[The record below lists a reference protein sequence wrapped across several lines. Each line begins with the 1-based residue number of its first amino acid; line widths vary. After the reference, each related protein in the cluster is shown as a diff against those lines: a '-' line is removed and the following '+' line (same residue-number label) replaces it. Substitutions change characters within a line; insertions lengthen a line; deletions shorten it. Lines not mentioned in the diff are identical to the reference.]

1 MKVACTGQ
9 SRALGARIAEHLG
22 AGLVETSFSRFP
34 DGELYLRAGAIDEI
48 TVLVGSLL
56 SSDSLVELLLLI
68 DACHRSEVILVV
80 PYMGYARQDREFKPG
95 EPVSARAMARA
106 LSTGVSRVVTVNV
119 HKETVLSHFAVP
131 ASQVNLAPEV
141 GDFIAGLDLE
151 DPLIL
156 APDRGAAPFATAVAS
171 RGGWEHD
178 HLEKT
183 RISGEE
189 VKVEPLRRGPW
200 TGEVVLVD
208 DIISTGGTLATAA
221 RMLRAQGARA
231 VHAVCV
237 HGLFAGGALDL
248 LRSAGI
254 GRIAASDT
262 IEGPESRYSAA
273 GAIARKLREHPA
285 DAPARES
292 SR

>member
-1 MKVACTGQ
+1 MKIACTGR
-9 SRALGARIAEHLG
+9 SRALGARIAERLG
-22 AGLVETSFSRFP
+22 AGLVETRFSRFP
-34 DGELYLRAGAIDEI
+34 DGEIYLQTGPLDET

-68 DACHRSEVILVV
+68 DACHRSEVSLIV
-80 PYMGYARQDREFKPG
+80 PYLGYARQDREFKPG

-106 LSTGVSRVVTVNV
+106 LSTGVTRVLTVNV
-119 HKETVLSHFAVP
+119 HKESVLSHFTVP

-141 GDFIAGLDLE
+141 GEFIAGLDLT

-156 APDRGAAPFATAVAS
+156 APDRGAVPFASAVAS
-171 RGGWEHD
+171 RGGWECD

-183 RISGEE
+183 RLSGEE
-189 VKVEPLRRGPW
+189 VRIEPRKGGPW
-200 TGEVVLVD
+200 TGDVVLVD
-208 DIISTGGTLATAA
+208 DIISTGGTIAAAA
-221 RMLRAQGARA
+221 RMLRAQGARS

-237 HGLFAGGALDL
+237 HGLFAGTARGL

-254 GRIAASDT
+254 GEMAASDT

-273 GAIARKLREHPA
+273 GPLARAL
-285 DAPARES
+285 